1 MTFIKNLKLVRK
13 IQIGFI
19 LLGSIS
25 AFIAINDLY
34 QIDQMAK
41 SNNAVF
47 EEYINPSEDIV
58 DLYSEFQKIQ
68 FIMLKF
74 SIAEFHDQFPENVN
88 AYNFH
93 KENINLLLEHLDDK
107 HLNSKIISKISEV
120 KNIWNNY
127 KNIVADAII
136 SAAASQ
142 SFDMAAVIA
151 TTSGEEVGSN
161 LVKQFDEIDETL
173 KIKSQELSNSF
184 SNAKKNSF
192 LFSFSGMIIGTVVL
206 FLSVFL
212 LAPRIGKPIKK
223 LINVFKEFSLG
234 NFDVKITADSKD
246 EFGEL
251 MNIANEFKDAQVEKI
266 FAAQKIADGN
276 LENVRE
282 ASDKDTLAQSINKEI
297 KILGNLLNEIEKLI
311 VANDKGD
318 LSVKLDTN
326 RFSGV
331 WSDILDGLNRL
342 RKSTIA
348 PIIEARSVLS
358 LMAEGDFTH
367 KMEGKYQGDYQAIKD
382 AVNKVID
389 SMNNIVG
396 RVKISAED
404 LASSSEQIS
413 SRTVEMAAGTSE
425 QNTQTFEILT
435 SIEEMTR
442 TINNSAQN
450 ANIAAETS
458 KAAGEKAVLGGSVVE
473 ETIEGIDR
481 IAEVVFK
488 SAKTIQELGKSSTEI
503 GKIIKVINEIADQ
516 TNLLALNAAIEAA
529 RAGEHGRGFAVV
541 ADEVRKLAERT
552 TKATSEITGMI
563 QKIQVDTSGAIDSIE
578 IGTKEVKK
586 GKLLAGDARKSLHE
600 IISNTEEVA
609 GIIDQLA
616 AATEEQNATS
626 HHIAKN
632 LELISQVTQQNTES
646 TEQISIAA
654 QHLNNLTNKLQ
665 EIINQFKLD
674 ETNLLDNEYDDN
686 SIKKFSNTN
695 KELIQKL

>member
-1 MTFIKNLKLVRK
+1 MTLIKNLKLVRK
-13 IQIGFI
+13 IQIGFV

-47 EEYINPSEDIV
+47 EEYINPSEDIEN
-58 DLYSEFQKIQ
+58 LYSEFQKIQ

-74 SIAEFHDQFPENVN
+74 SIEEFHDQFPENVS
-88 AYNFH
+88 AYNFY
-93 KENINLLLEHLDDK
+93 KENINSLLEHLDDK
-107 HLNSKIISKISEV
+107 HLNSKIASKISEV
-120 KNIWNNY
+120 KNIWDNY

-142 SFDMAAVIA
+142 SFDIAAVIA

-173 KIKSQELSNSF
+173 KIKSQNLSNNF
-184 SNAKKNSF
+184 AKAKKNSF
-192 LFSFSGMIIGTVVL
+192 LFSTSGMIIGTVVL

-223 LINVFKEFSLG
+223 LVKIFKEFSLG
-234 NFDVKITADSKD
+234 NFDVNITVDSKD

-276 LENVRE
+276 LDKVRE
-282 ASDKDTLAQSINKEI
+282 ASDKDTLAQSFNKEV

-318 LSVKLDTN
+318 LSINLNTQK
-326 RFSGV
+326 FSGV

-367 KMEGKYQGDYQAIKD
+367 KMEGKYQGDYQTIKD

-450 ANIAAETS
+450 ANTAAETS
-458 KAAGEKAVLGGSVVE
+458 KSAGEKAVLGGSVVE

-552 TKATSEITGMI
+552 TKATSEITEMI
-563 QKIQVDTSGAIDSIE
+563 QKIQVDTTGAIDSIE
-578 IGTKEVKK
+578 IGTQEVKK

-609 GIIDQLA
+609 SLIDQLA

-665 EIINQFKLD
+665 EIISQFKLD
-674 ETNLLDNEYDDN
+674 ETNLLDNEYDIN
-686 SIKKFSNTN
+686 SVKKISNMH
-695 KELIQKL
+695 KEILQNL